1 MRAQKTF
8 FAVTTGGAQAA
19 SLPVGELEEGCAA
32 DLMLVDLSSPHYH
45 PFTMPIT
52 DLIYEATPPDITE
65 VIVNGRVLKENGQ
78 VLGMNAGEV
87 VCRAEQ
93 AMETIWTRARE
104 TGVL

>member
-1 MRAQKTF
+1 
-8 FAVTTGGAQAA
+8 
-19 SLPVGELEEGCAA
+19 
-32 DLMLVDLSSPHYH
+32 
-45 PFTMPIT
+45 MPIT
-52 DLIYEATPPDITE
+52 DLIYEATPSDITE

-78 VLGMNAGEV
+78 VLGMNVGEV